1 MITSRSNSK
10 IKQARALR
18 WHKHRRATGL
28 FLVEGIRHVG
38 EAVEAGIDLEE
49 IFYAPDLL
57 NSKYAQDLIRA
68 ESNRGLP
75 CYATTPD
82 VFKSIAT
89 KENPSGI
96 LVIAQQRWYSLED
109 LNPANFPWGVALV
122 APQDPGNI
130 GAILRT
136 INAVG
141 ASGLLLLDSSADPYH
156 PNAVRA
162 SMGTLFWHPMV
173 RATFNEFLRWGNQYD
188 YHLIGTSAHAE
199 RHYLQVES
207 YQLPL
212 ILLMGSERE
221 GLTVEQAA
229 VCKEVIRLPMHGR
242 TTSLNL
248 AVATGVILYSLLDK
262 LENKGN

>member
-1 MITSRSNSK
+1 M
-10 IKQARALR
+10 
-18 WHKHRRATGL
+18 
-28 FLVEGIRHVG
+28 FLVEGIHHVG

-57 NSKYAQDLIRA
+57 NSKYAQELIRTA
-68 ESNRGLP
+68 SNRGLP
-75 CYATTPD
+75 CQATTPD
-82 VFKSIAT
+82 VFISIAT

-96 LVIAQQRWYSLED
+96 LAVAQQRWSVLED

-162 SMGTLFWHPMV
+162 SMGTLFWHPMGKT
-173 RATFNEFLRWGNQYD
+173 TFNEFLSWSRKHD

-199 RHYLQVES
+199 RHYLQIDR

-221 GLTVEQAA
+221 GLTAEQAA
-229 VCKEVIRLPMHGR
+229 VCEEVIRLPMHGR

-248 AVATGVILYSLLDK
+248 AVATGVVLYSLLEK
-262 LENKGN
+262 LENEGK